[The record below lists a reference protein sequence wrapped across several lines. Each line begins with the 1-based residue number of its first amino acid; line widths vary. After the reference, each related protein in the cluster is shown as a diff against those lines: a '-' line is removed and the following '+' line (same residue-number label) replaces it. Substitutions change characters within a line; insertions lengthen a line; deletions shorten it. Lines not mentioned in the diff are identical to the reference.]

1 MAAYFDAAVVSALK
15 KAGKDENF
23 CLKAEQKAII
33 EAVVCSKKDVLGVLP
48 TGFGKSLVFHLLSDV
63 FDFVDAKGPPAQTK
77 AITIVVSPLNALM
90 RDQIGKL
97 DHLGTIILD
106 GTKSTNH
113 LAMSLVTDGKLQ
125 LIFSHPEILLE
136 NNTKTMLKTTI
147 FQRNVRCIVV
157 DEAHLV
163 DDW

>member
-1 MAAYFDAAVVSALK
+1 M
-15 KAGKDENF
+15 
-23 CLKAEQKAII
+23 
-33 EAVVCSKKDVLGVLP
+33 P

-63 FDFVDAKGPPAQTK
+63 FDFVDAKVPARQTK

-125 LIFSHPEILLE
+125 LIFSHAELLLE
-136 NNTKTMLKTTI
+136 NNTKTMLKTTN
-147 FQRNVRCIVV
+147 FQRNVHCIVV
-157 DEAHLV
+157 DNAHLV